1 MAADDG
7 CSRSVDVKAESVLL
21 GVLRDIRHAGY
32 SASLVKILAYRA
44 VEFALRGDEVV
55 AVGPGTLPVPVPLAY
70 EQALLA
76 TGRAMGK
83 CGKATVAE
91 AKAYLRVY
99 GVSGTKLASRLG
111 RLSKCRN
118 VEVHDLTFVAELAEL
133 LQGDYVDFVSQ
144 NEVAAANAAATAA
157 AEHAATAARVAAES
171 ADAVKA
177 AALSS
182 GRQCSGCGEGSG

>member
-1 MAADDG
+1 MLRLASFRFAAMAADDG

-44 VEFALRGDEVV
+44 VEFALRGDVV

-118 VEVHDLTFVAELAEL
+118 VEVHDLTFAAELAEL

-157 AEHAATAARVAAES
+157 AEHAATAARVAAVMAE
-171 ADAVKA
+171 V
-177 AALSS
+177 
-182 GRQCSGCGEGSG
+182 